1 MLHTPTSS
9 RRQFLLTGSAV
20 AAAVMLAGD
29 MVAESTGLQLLADA
43 PGPRIPVGYVEGSA
57 GATSLAA
64 ALQGGASRAVPA
76 ADLRGGAELS
86 GAGALL
92 TMQGF
97 AGTATPSAYR
107 HVLVDTIV
115 PSPARRNETIPFF
128 AFTYRG
134 QGSAQSAPAK
144 LRVAAG
150 SGLRAG
156 VRLESA
162 AESAASSSA
171 TTVFSSRAGRGLP
184 VLQPGVYLLGMQ
196 PGSWARATQLPAAD
210 SSEWAALHSVVLVVE
225 AVPG

>member
-107 HVLVDTIV
+107 HLLVDTIV

-134 QGSAQSAPAK
+134 EGNSHSAPTK

-156 VRLESA
+156 VRLQSA
-162 AESAASSSA
+162 DQSGAASSA

-184 VLQPGVYLLGMQ
+184 VLQPGVYLLGLQ
-196 PGSWARATQLPAAD
+196 AGAWSSATALPPAESDAWAGL
-210 SSEWAALHSVVLVVE
+210 SSMVLVVE